1 MKGRPLAILAV
12 ALAVFA
18 APVVVGAQRA
28 TQVPRIGIL
37 MQTASPP
44 PPTPQVEYLLQGLR
58 ELGYEDG
65 RNVAFEIRYGA
76 NDAQRLAELAAEL
89 VRLKVAVIM
98 TAGDL
103 STRAAQQATTTI
115 PIVASVGDPVETGFT
130 ASLAR
135 PGGNITGVAALAG
148 ELAPKRLELLRGVV
162 PKLRRV
168 AVLRDPVTS
177 ERQLKAAEAAARA
190 LKLEAQIVEARAPGD
205 FERAFE
211 AVVRGRADALLILVS
226 PMFQR
231 SANALASLSAK
242 NRIPAIFHARSFAE
256 EGGLMA
262 YGPVLP
268 DVFRAAAGQID
279 RILKGAKPAELPW
292 QQPSKFE
299 LVINLKTAKAL
310 GLTIPQS
317 ILIRADEV
325 IQ

>member
-1 MKGRPLAILAV
+1 MMGRAVGVIALALGVLVGPLAAD
-12 ALAVFA
+12 AQPA
-18 APVVVGAQRA
+18 A
-28 TQVPRIGIL
+28 QVPRIGFL

-44 PPTPQVEYLLQGLR
+44 PPTPQVEWLLQGLR

-89 VRLKVAVIM
+89 VRLRVAVIV
-98 TAGDL
+98 TIGDL
-103 STRAAQQATTTI
+103 SSRSAQQATRTI
-115 PIVASVGDPVETGFT
+115 PIVANVGDPVETGFT

-135 PGGNITGVAALAG
+135 PRGNVTGVASYAG
-148 ELAPKRLELLRGVV
+148 ELHAKRLELLKEVV

-190 LKLEAQIVEARAPGD
+190 LKLEAQIVEARSRGE

-211 AVVRGRADALLILVS
+211 AMARGRAEALLVLVS
-226 PMFQR
+226 PMFLR
-231 SANALASLSAK
+231 SANALVSLSAK
-242 NRIPAIFHARSFAE
+242 NRIPTMHYARVFAE

-262 YGPVLP
+262 YGPVY
-268 DVFRAAAGQID
+268 VEVYRAVAGLID
-279 RILKGAKPAELPW
+279 KILKGAKPAELPW
-292 QQPSKFE
+292 QQPTKFE
-299 LVINLKTAKAL
+299 FIINLKTAKAL

-317 ILIRADEV
+317 VLIRADQV